1 MLMTRKIGL
10 LHSGKKD
17 MFTDPINKLKLALP
31 ADVELED
38 YYAEDDIGK
47 LEDDADDLVA
57 AADVLLIVAA
67 GGPQSA
73 IAAMNA
79 TAIEPDATKRK
90 PVVFTTVFDPV
101 LLGLVDSLAVPG
113 RNLTGMAGQTS
124 ELDPE
129 RLAILNDFMSQ
140 AKASTNNVGVLINPD
155 RDHHERQFQTLA
167 AKAAGLRLRLI
178 PRRTNNKTNGIKRA
192 FNHFKK
198 ENVRGAVVTADSF
211 FNNNRDEV
219 IASAAHAGVPTI
231 YQWREFAKAGGL
243 ISYGP
248 SILDAY
254 KQAGEYVKRILDNNE
269 SPATMACSKPAPNGY
284 ELVVNTTTATSLH
297 LTVPLTIGG
306 KTVVKVT

>member
-17 MFTDPINKLKLALP
+17 MFTDPVNKLKSALP
-31 ADVELED
+31 ADVELVD
-38 YYAEDDIGK
+38 WYAEDDIGK

-57 AADVLLIVAA
+57 DPEILLIVAA

-73 IAAMNA
+73 IAAKNA
-79 TAIEPDATKRK
+79 TALEPDVTRRK

-101 LLGLVDSLAVPG
+101 QSGLVNDLLTPG
-113 RNLTGMAGQTS
+113 GNLTGMAGQTS

-129 RLAILNDFMSQ
+129 RLALLKDFIPQ
-140 AKASTNNVGVLINPD
+140 AKASTNKVGVLINPD
-155 RDHHERQFQTLA
+155 RSHHALQFQTLA
-167 AKAAGLRLRLI
+167 AKARSLGLQLV
-178 PRRTNNKTNGIKRA
+178 PRRTNNGARGIKRA
-192 FNHFKK
+192 FIHFKRQ
-198 ENVRGAVVTADSF
+198 NVLGAVVTADSF

-219 IASAAHAGVPTI
+219 IASAANADVPTI

-254 KQAGEYVKRILDNNE
+254 EQAGKYAKRILDNNE
-269 SPATMACSKPAPNGY
+269 SPSTMKCSTPSGY
-284 ELVVNTTTATSLH
+284 ELVVNKATAMRLH
-297 LTVPLTIGG
+297 LTVPSTIGG
-306 KTVVKVT
+306 KPVIVI

>member
-17 MFTDPINKLKLALP
+17 MFTEPVNTLKSFLP
-31 ADVELED
+31 ADVVLVEE
-38 YYAEDDIGK
+38 YAEDDIGT
-47 LEDDADDLVA
+47 LEDNADDLVA
-57 AADVLLIVAA
+57 AADILLILAA

-79 TAIEPDATKRK
+79 TAMEPDVTRRK
-90 PVVFTTVFDPV
+90 PVVFTTVYDPV
-101 LLGLVDSLAVPG
+101 FSGLVDSIYVPG

-129 RLAILNDFMSQ
+129 RLAILKDFLSQ
-140 AKASTNNVGVLINPD
+140 VKSSTNKVGVLINPD
-155 RDHHERQFQTLA
+155 RANHHRQFQTLA
-167 AKAAGLRLRLI
+167 AKASGLGLQPI
-178 PRRTNNKTNGIKRA
+178 PRRTNNRARGIKGA
-192 FNHFKK
+192 FNHFKRQ
-198 ENVRGAVVTADSF
+198 NVLGAVVTADSF

-219 IASAAHAGVPTI
+219 IAAAAQAGVPTI

-254 KQAGEYVKRILDNNE
+254 GQAGKFAKRILDNNE
-269 SPATMACSKPAPNGY
+269 SPSTMACSTPSTY
-284 ELVVNTTTATSLH
+284 ELVVNKTTATSLG
-297 LTVPLTIGG
+297 LTVPATIGG
-306 KTVVKVT
+306 KPVIVVT

>member
-1 MLMTRKIGL
+1 MTRKIAL

-17 MFTDPINKLKLALP
+17 MFTDPVNKLKSALP
-31 ADVELED
+31 ADVVLAED

-57 AADVLLIVAA
+57 ASDILLIVAA

-73 IAAMNA
+73 IAAKNA
-79 TAIEPDATKRK
+79 TAVEPDVTKRK

-101 LLGLVDSLAVPG
+101 QSELVDSLAVPVG
-113 RNLTGMAGQTS
+113 NLTGMAGQTS

-129 RLAILNDFMSQ
+129 RLAILKEFLSQ
-140 AKASTNNVGVLINPD
+140 VKSSTNKIGVLMNPD
-155 RDHHERQFQTLA
+155 RSHVEQQFKALA
-167 AKAAGLRLRLI
+167 ARARGLGLQLV
-178 PRRTNNKTNGIKRA
+178 PRRTNNAKGIKRA

-198 ENVRGAVVTADSF
+198 KNVLGAVVTADAF

-219 IASAAHAGVPTI
+219 IDSAKQAGVPTI

-248 SILDAY
+248 SILEAY
-254 KQAGEYVKRILDNNE
+254 EQAGKYVKRILDNGE
-269 SPATMACSKPAPNGY
+269 SPGNMACSTPSSF
-284 ELVVNTTTATSLH
+284 ELVVNKATATSLG
-297 LTVPLTIGG
+297 LTVPSTIGG
-306 KTVVKVT
+306 KPVIVI